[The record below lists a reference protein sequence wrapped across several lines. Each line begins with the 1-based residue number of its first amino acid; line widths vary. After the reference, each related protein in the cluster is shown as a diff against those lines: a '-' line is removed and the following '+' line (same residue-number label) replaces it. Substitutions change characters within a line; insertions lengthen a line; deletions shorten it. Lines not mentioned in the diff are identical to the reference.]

1 MLMRYLAVIISF
13 IVSVSCAYEK
23 HPEAD
28 EKVNAEN
35 RILSSFATQIA
46 GAESI
51 SVKSILPDDIETKV
65 SDVTL
70 ASYDESG
77 TLTDVR
83 YYESD
88 FSMMSLYVSGQ
99 GACNVYA
106 LVNMGDMTRHFP
118 GDESEV
124 PLMEYMLQSFS
135 SVETSGFPM
144 SGILRKYRPSQGQGI
159 IKVDRLFSKLCV
171 RILHKSLSGYTP
183 SAFYAYNL
191 CNRSLFVRQ
200 ANRRMMPFAPEGS
213 RAVSTADI
221 LTSSD
226 YNPDLNDRYAYDG
239 PLSIG
244 QLGPGPGYFQDTT
257 VVLYVPENAQGNLLP
272 SNTDPFGKVYDKISD
287 IDGKSYSGL
296 CTYLEFNA
304 RREATQGYSGNVMYR
319 YYLGADNTSDFNLL
333 RNKRYDLTLD
343 FTEGGFFVNSWKVSR
358 GDDWTDGRVLEFVDE
373 PYLIQPGGIEK
384 IMIHYSRSGGTGT
397 DSQSS
402 PGDWEL
408 YVDEQ
413 AMKAAGLSY
422 SFNPDVMEQGRN
434 GCYDFCIN
442 VKASASAKAGSV
454 VPVRIMS
461 KDGALSDASSIS
473 VIDKAEFAP
482 VWSNLVGYV
491 SQEGILTMT
500 GVDESDLPLSV
511 TLSDGSKISCT
522 RIDDESFTVVAQR
535 TGDVTISVRNVSGSK
550 TADVKLS
557 IKAPVLDLEKSS
569 LSLNPDGETVMS
581 GYAYLDDYGNVLS
594 NVNAA
599 AFDSFLR
606 PVVDAAAYF
615 RSKVNS
621 SAIEF
626 EICSLYVSGV
636 QIGLGRQYPATASA
650 SDCPDVASKDILLM
664 VENPFPQVQ
673 ARQLGKID
681 DYTLFAGADVDPL
694 LRASF
699 ADEMKANE
707 TFEFQA
713 FVPDASA
720 QYVSAALEPEWE
732 GTASGPNGV
741 YEASLNAAD
750 GVVEVIQSYNS
761 SSLQHSAGKHRLMIN
776 VTNRHSSEKIGVSA
790 GTVDVYVHTAIGAH
804 AVFGSQQCGYN
815 PFGNETFASVY
826 NTVAG
831 SMVYASP
838 SSTARIHYIDVSV
851 EWMTDV
857 SRVYV
862 LGQMTSSLLSGG
874 NRFDGADMIR
884 PSVYDGQTLAN
895 TRMLYSV
902 CRTPDSRISVCG
914 EKYRPLRGIGTD
926 LYRALLLPTYSR
938 NVTESELRLWFFGCQ
953 PLSDKGSVAYAPCYE
968 LYDKHTGR
976 IVTSRSPYY
985 FTPSA
990 LASYTDDYGRGH
1002 HVIHFLETI
1011 APDTY
1016 GWINLL

>member
-1 MLMRYLAVIISF
+1 ML
-13 IVSVSCAYEK
+13 VSVSCAYEK
-23 HPEAD
+23 YPETD
-28 EKVNAEN
+28 ENFNAEN
-35 RILSSFATQIA
+35 RITASFVTQIA

-70 ASYDESG
+70 ASYDAGGS
-77 TLTDVR
+77 LTDAR
-83 YYESD
+83 YYESG
-88 FSMMSLYVSGQ
+88 FSLMSLNVSGQ
-99 GACNVYA
+99 GSSNVYA
-106 LVNMGDMTRHFP
+106 LVNMGDMTGCFP

-144 SGILRKYRPSQGQGI
+144 SGVLEKYRPSQGQGI

-200 ANRRMMPFAPEGS
+200 ANRRMLPFAPEGS
-213 RAVSTADI
+213 RAVSETDI
-221 LTSSD
+221 LASSD
-226 YNPDLNDRYAYDG
+226 HNPDLNDRNAYDG
-239 PLSIG
+239 SLTMG

-272 SNTDPFGKVYDKISD
+272 SNTDPYGKVYDNISD
-287 IDGKSYSGL
+287 IAGKSYSGL

-319 YYLGADNTSDFNLL
+319 YYLGADNTSDFNLV

-343 FTEGGFFVNSWKVSR
+343 FTEEGFFVNSWKVTR
-358 GDDWTDGRVLEFVDE
+358 GDDWNDGRVLEFVDE
-373 PYLIQPGGIEK
+373 PYLVQPGGGEK
-384 IMIHYSRSGGTGT
+384 VMVHYRRSGGNGY
-397 DSQSS
+397 DSQNL
-402 PGDWEL
+402 PGDWEFC
-408 YVDEQ
+408 VDEQ
-413 AMKAAGLSY
+413 AMRAAGLSY
-422 SFNPDVMEQGRN
+422 SFNPDVMEQGKN

-442 VKASASAKAGSV
+442 VTASATAKVGSV
-454 VPVRIMS
+454 IPVRIRS

-473 VIDKAEFAP
+473 VIDKADFVP
-482 VWSNLVGYV
+482 VWSNPVEYV
-491 SQEGILTMT
+491 SQEGILTVT
-500 GVDESDLPLSV
+500 GVDDSDLPLSA
-511 TLSDGSKISCT
+511 TLSDGSKVSCT
-522 RIDDESFTVVAQR
+522 RVNDGSFAVVAHR
-535 TGDVTISVRNVSGSK
+535 TGDVTITVRNASGSK
-550 TADVKLS
+550 TVDTELY
-557 IKAPVLDLEKSS
+557 IKAPILDVEKSS
-569 LSLNPDGETVMS
+569 LSLNPDGEAVTT
-581 GYAYLDDYGNVLS
+581 GYAYLDVYGNVLN

-599 AFDSFLR
+599 AFDSYLR
-606 PVVDAAAYF
+606 PVVDVAAYF
-615 RSKVNS
+615 RSEVS
-621 SAIEF
+621 SSTIEF

-650 SDCPDVASKDILLM
+650 SDCPEVASKDILLM
-664 VENPFPQVQ
+664 VENPFPQAQ
-673 ARQLGKID
+673 ARHLGAIN
-681 DYTLFAGADVDPL
+681 DYTLFAGVDVAPL
-694 LRASF
+694 LQTDF

-707 TFEFQA
+707 SFEFQA
-713 FVPDASA
+713 FVPDASS

-732 GTASGPNGV
+732 GTVSGPNGV
-741 YEASLNAAD
+741 YEASLNTAD
-750 GVVEVIQSYNS
+750 GVVKVTQNYNS
-761 SSLQHSAGKHRLMIN
+761 SSLQHSAGRHRLMIN
-776 VTNRHSSEKIGVSA
+776 VTNRHSSEKIGVSS
-790 GTVDVYVHTAIGAH
+790 GTVDVYVHTAIGAQ

-815 PFGNETFASVY
+815 PYGNETFASVY

-851 EWMTDV
+851 EWLTDV

-862 LGQMTSSLLSGG
+862 LGQMTSGLLSGA

-884 PSVYDGQTLAN
+884 PSVSDGQTLAN

-953 PLSDKGSVAYAPCYE
+953 PLSDKGAVAYAPCYE
-968 LYDKHTGR
+968 LYDKHTGS
-976 IVTSRSPYY
+976 VVASRSPYY

-990 LASYTDDYGRGH
+990 LALYTDDYGRGY